1 MKVIYGLNQIKKYP
15 RPVVA
20 LGVFDGVHRG
30 HREVLKAAVREAR
43 RIRGT
48 SIVVTFWPHPQKE
61 ESLYS
66 LKHRLN
72 LIAGLGVEV
81 CIAINFNH
89 RFSQIL
95 AEDFVRNILVA
106 KIGAHYI
113 CIGKNF
119 HFGKNAEGDF
129 RLLSRLSQRY
139 NFKLKVCGVI
149 KINKQAV
156 SSTYI
161 RALIKK
167 AKLDAAQE
175 LLGRPVSILGT
186 VIKGA
191 SLARK
196 LGFPTANINPHHEV
210 VPPPG
215 VYAVRV
221 PFNKKKFNGA
231 CYIGTKPTFKVRKSK
246 VKSQKSSIRT
256 EVYIFDFRRKIY
268 GKDLEVQFI
277 KKLRDEK
284 KFDSLQHL
292 ASQIRKDVLA
302 AKKLLSS
309 P

>member
-1 MKVIYGLNQIKKYP
+1 MKVIYGLSQIKKFP
-15 RPVVA
+15 KPVVA
-20 LGVFDGVHRG
+20 LGVFDGVHRA
-30 HREVLKAAVREAR
+30 HISILKAVAEKAR
-43 RIRGT
+43 
-48 SIVVTFWPHPQKE
+48 SIKGRSVVLTFWPHPQKE

-72 LIAGLGVEV
+72 LIAGLSAEV
-81 CIAINFNH
+81 CIVINFNH

-106 KIGAHYI
+106 KISAHYI

-129 RLLSRLSQRY
+129 RLLSRLSQIC
-139 NFKLKVCGVI
+139 NFKLKIYDVI
-149 KINKQAV
+149 KINKQLV

-167 AKLDAAQE
+167 AKLDTAQE

-215 VYAVRV
+215 VYAVKII
-221 PFNKKKFNGA
+221 FNHQKLNGV
-231 CYIGTKPTFKVRKSK
+231 CNIGTKPTFKT
-246 VKSQKSSIRT
+246 QYAIRNT
-256 EVYIFDFRRKIY
+256 QDKKHIEAYIFNFKQNIY
-268 GKDLEVQFI
+268 GRDLEIQFI
-277 KKLRDEK
+277 KKIRDEK

-292 ASQIRKDVLA
+292 ANQIRKDVLA
-302 AKKLLSS
+302 TKKFLSS